1 MLKRKNA
8 GGWVLA
14 LVAVILFGGLIL
26 RGLSG
31 YEPMAPEEPIKAG
44 MVMSGN
50 ERVFARDL
58 STVFENMAAQ
68 YLPVVVTVHANAA
81 ARAETCGLLVSH
93 DGYIL
98 TSSQNFRAGDS
109 VRVVLHKGRRFSGSV
124 VGSDPVTDLTLVKI
138 AATGLPY
145 VKFGDSDRLRLGQLV
160 MAIGSAGVAAPVV
173 TTAIINSKGR
183 SKVSLPQIDD
193 FIYTDVTAT
202 RASSGGALL
211 NLEGELIGIHTAR
224 LSHTGAGVAVPANL
238 AKRVM
243 NVLIDE
249 GKVTRGDIGAA
260 AQDIDQSLAQA
271 LQLNSTL
278 GALLVEIAANSPAE
292 RAGLRRGDV
301 ILQFANVPIA
311 NANEFENAVAAQK
324 PNAKVTAVVWRDSVK
339 VIFDVTPAERQNVAA
354 PASGSTASRSPATN
368 ALGLEVQNLSA
379 DFTRIHKVSGVLISR
394 VDPEQ
399 TTVNTGDIIQEVNHR
414 PIRSV
419 RDFHAAT
426 ATLQT
431 GAIALLLIQRGE
443 KIFFSGVK
451 VQE

>member
-1 MLKRKNA
+1 MLKRKNT

-31 YEPMAPEEPIKAG
+31 QETMAPGEPIKAG
-44 MVMSGN
+44 MVLSGN

-58 STVFENMAAQ
+58 STAFENMAAQ
-68 YLPVVVTVHANAA
+68 YLPVVVTVQANTV
-81 ARAETCGLLVSH
+81 ARSEGCGLLVSH

-98 TSSQNFRAGDS
+98 TSSQNFWSGDS
-109 VRVVLHKGRRFSGSV
+109 VQVVLHKGRRFSGSV
-124 VGSDPVTDLTLVKI
+124 VGSDPLTDLTLIKI
-138 AATGLPY
+138 AATGLPF

-160 MAIGSAGVAAPVV
+160 MAIGSTGASAPVV
-173 TTAIINSKGR
+173 TTAIINSRGR
-183 SKVSLPQIDD
+183 SKVSLPQMED
-193 FIYTDVTAT
+193 FIHTDVTAT
-202 RASSGGALL
+202 RASYGGALM
-211 NLEGELIGIHTAR
+211 NLEGELIGINIAR
-224 LSHTGAGVAVPANL
+224 LSPTGTGVAVPANL

-243 NVLIDE
+243 NVLLSE
-249 GKVTRGDIGAA
+249 GKMTRGDIGAT
-260 AQDIDQSLAQA
+260 AQDIDQNLAAA

-278 GALLVEIAANSPAE
+278 GALLVEIAANGPAE
-292 RAGLRRGDV
+292 HAGLRRGDV

-324 PNAKVTAVVWRDSVK
+324 PDSKVTAVVWRDSAK
-339 VIFDVTPAERQNVAA
+339 VIFDVTPVERQNLPE
-354 PASGSTASRSPATN
+354 PASGSIARQRPATN

-379 DFTRIHKVSGVLISR
+379 DFIRIHRASGVLISHIDR
-394 VDPEQ
+394 EQ
-399 TTVNTGDIIQEVNHR
+399 AILNTGDLIQEVNHR